1 MRADGFRSLRVA
13 FPAIRG
19 RLFSPEAGCAL
30 AWVRFVI
37 FSFSER
43 RCPRILQIGWGAEFF
58 LELFGF
64 IFHPYVPH
72 GRFDTSDAAQAPQAE
87 GEVFDELLF
96 DVVNRS
102 VTALQ
107 AVEDS
112 VPDGRVLVLK
122 NGRVLGAHVVCAI
135 PARISARIFGWI
147 MISPG

>member
-64 IFHPYVPH
+64 I
-72 GRFDTSDAAQAPQAE
+72 AQAPEAE
-87 GEVFDELLF
+87 GEVFDEFLF

-107 AVEDS
+107 AFEDS